1 MSVLETAEN
10 KRGEKLLRRI
20 RGFDCFACEAIFHSS
35 CRRQYPRISTQMKK
49 TREGRR
55 TLKNHIGQPSRNF
68 VMWLKIKIIQGQR
81 IMKLSDSCEMYV
93 SALEETKHAKPGYK
107 AEKLKKKLEKS
118 DTYGQALPFCSLN
131 SGGKF
136 KLYIV
141 SKTCHGSQPM
151 TSFGSLM
158 SCLLSLKPF

>member
-1 MSVLETAEN
+1 MKVCDVI
-10 KRGEKLLRRI
+10 EK
-20 RGFDCFACEAIFHSS
+20 
-35 CRRQYPRISTQMKK
+35 
-49 TREGRR
+49 
-55 TLKNHIGQPSRNF
+55 
-68 VMWLKIKIIQGQR
+68 KIIQGQR

-93 SALEETKHAKPGYK
+93 SALEEKKHSKPGYK

-118 DTYGQALPFCSLN
+118 DTYGQTLPFCSLN

-158 SCLLSLKPF
+158 SCLMSRKDF